1 MRRNLPKITTLQ
13 CFDAVAQHLS
23 MTYAANAMHM
33 TQSAVSKQIKSLE
46 QQLGRNLFYRHDGQ
60 LSLTP
65 VGEQYAHEV
74 KALLTR
80 LGDITDR
87 VSIAEFVQGSFDLK
101 VVTEPTMAMHW
112 LVPRLSEFNTS
123 FPDIKV
129 HLHTD
134 FLSVE
139 RNVRKCDVAIL
150 FGHGNWRGC
159 ASDFLRYDNLV
170 AVASTELMGRKPI
183 ATTLEGIL
191 GLPFLHH
198 NHPISSTES
207 WLKAAGKTEK
217 EISQIQGGQFEH
229 FSLLLEAVKHGL
241 GVSVLPRYLVEK
253 DIIAGN
259 LKLVCELEHQI
270 DGAYYLVYNEDRR
283 NEYAI
288 SNFRKW
294 LLTHNEPKVRF
305 NQRPI
310 DLSTVSNI
318 KP

>member
-23 MTYAANAMHM
+23 MTYAAKALHM

-46 QQLGRNLFYRHDGQ
+46 QQLGRNLFYRQDGQ

-65 VGEQYAHEV
+65 VGEQYAFEV
-74 KALLTR
+74 KAVLSR
-80 LGDITDR
+80 LADITDK
-87 VSIAEFVQGSFDLK
+87 VSIDGHVSGSFDLK

-112 LVPRLSEFNTS
+112 LVPRLTEFGAS
-123 FPDIKV
+123 YGDVKV
-129 HLHTD
+129 QLHTD

-159 ASDFLRYDNLV
+159 EAEFLRYDNLV
-170 AVASTELMGRKPI
+170 AVASPKIMSHRSVAK
-183 ATTLEGIL
+183 TLDGIL

-198 NHPISSTES
+198 NHPISSTAS
-207 WLKAAGKTEK
+207 WLKAAGKTDK

-241 GVSVLPRYLVEK
+241 GVSVLPKYLVEK
-253 DIIAGN
+253 EVAAGN
-259 LKLVCELEHQI
+259 LLLACELEHQI

-283 NEYAI
+283 DEYAI

-294 LLTHNEPKVRF
+294 LLTHKEPKVRF
-305 NQRPI
+305 NQRPVE
-310 DLSTVSNI
+310 LLYTE
-318 KP
+318 